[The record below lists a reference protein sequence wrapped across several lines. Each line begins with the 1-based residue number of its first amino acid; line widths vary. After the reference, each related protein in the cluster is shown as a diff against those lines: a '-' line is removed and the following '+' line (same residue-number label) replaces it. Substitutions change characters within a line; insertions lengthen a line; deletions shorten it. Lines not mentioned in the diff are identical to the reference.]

1 MLTLRE
7 AIMMRRV
14 MVILLTSFLIPCM
27 YAQSGSGSQDRTGS
41 IRVRVTL
48 GDARS
53 CNIRATVSLVST
65 AGAHIAEDL
74 TNSDCE
80 VYFVNVASGSYRVS
94 VSGAGIENS
103 DSGRF
108 NLDSRARQDLEI
120 NIPHTREAQHGTTGL
135 AGPLVAAVD
144 LNIPEGARKEF
155 DKANQFVAKGN
166 WHKAIERLNKA
177 ITIYPSYA
185 EAYNNL
191 GVVYGRLGDRARN
204 LEALQKAVSLNDHFA
219 PAYLNL
225 ARMAIADGDLVQ
237 TEVLL
242 DKAVAIEPT
251 NSQMLVLLANTE
263 LLNHH
268 YDQALTN
275 CRKAHSSA
283 QGPHAVAHYVAARVF
298 EYENRPT
305 DAVAELQIFL
315 SEEQRGPRADIARKE
330 MNTLQQKQSSVATQT
345 AR

>member
-14 MVILLTSFLIPCM
+14 VVLLTSFLIPCM

-41 IRVRVTL
+41 IRVRVTP
-48 GDARS
+48 GDARA
-53 CNIRATVSLVST
+53 CNTRATVSLVST
-65 AGAHIAEDL
+65 SGAHIAEDL

-80 VYFVNVASGSYRVS
+80 VYFVNVAPGSYHVI

-103 DSGRF
+103 DSRSF
-108 NLDSRARQDLEI
+108 DLDSHRRQDLDI
-120 NIPHTREAQHGTTGL
+120 NITHTKEVGHG
-135 AGPLVAAVD
+135 AARPLVAAVG
-144 LNIPEGARKEF
+144 LNFPESAKKEF

-166 WHKAIERLNKA
+166 WQKAIERLKKA
-177 ITIYPSYA
+177 IAIYPDYA

-191 GVVYGRLGDRARN
+191 GVVYGRLGDRTRN

-225 ARMAIADGDLVQ
+225 ARMAIADRDLVQ
-237 TEVLL
+237 AEALL

-268 YDQALTN
+268 YDQALAN
-275 CRKAHSSA
+275 CRKAHSGA
-283 QGPHAVAHYVAARVF
+283 QGPHTVAHYVAARVF
-298 EYENRPT
+298 EYENRPA

-315 SEEQRGPRADIARKE
+315 SEETPGPRADVARKE
-330 MNTLQQKQSSVATQT
+330 INALQQSVIATQA

>member
-14 MVILLTSFLIPCM
+14 VVLLTSFLIPCM
-27 YAQSGSGSQDRTGS
+27 YAQSGSGAQDRTGS
-41 IRVRVTL
+41 IRVRVTA
-48 GDARS
+48 GDART
-53 CNIRATVSLVST
+53 CDIRATVSLVST
-65 AGAHIAEDL
+65 SGAHIAEDL

-80 VYFVNVASGSYRVS
+80 VYFVNVAPGSYHVT

-108 NLDSRARQDLEI
+108 HLDSRRRQDLDI
-120 NIPHTREAQHGTTGL
+120 NITHTKEADHGA

-155 DKANQFVAKGN
+155 EKANQFVAKRN
-166 WHKAIERLNKA
+166 WQKAIERLNKA
-177 ITIYPSYA
+177 IAIYPDYA

-191 GVVYGRLGDRARN
+191 GVVYGRLGDRTRN

-225 ARMAIADGDLVQ
+225 ARMAIADRDLAQ
-237 TEVLL
+237 AEALL

-268 YDQALTN
+268 YDQALAN
-275 CRKAHSSA
+275 CRKAHSGA

-315 SEEQRGPRADIARKE
+315 SEETPGPRADVARKE
-330 MNTLQQKQSSVATQT
+330 MTALQQSSIATQA

>member
-1 MLTLRE
+1 
-7 AIMMRRV
+7 
-14 MVILLTSFLIPCM
+14 M

-41 IRVRVTL
+41 IRVRVTP
-48 GDARS
+48 GDARI

-65 AGAHIAEDL
+65 SGAHIAEDL
-74 TNSDCE
+74 TNSVCE
-80 VYFVNVASGSYRVS
+80 VYFVNVAPGSYHVT

-108 NLDSRARQDLEI
+108 DLDSRRRQDLDI
-120 NIPHTREAQHGTTGL
+120 NITYTKEADHGA

-166 WHKAIERLNKA
+166 WQKAIERLNKA
-177 ITIYPSYA
+177 IAIYPDYA

-191 GVVYGRLGDRARN
+191 GVIYGRLGDRTRN

-225 ARMAIADGDLVQ
+225 ARMAIADRDLVQ
-237 TEVLL
+237 AEALL

-268 YDQALTN
+268 YDQALAN
-275 CRKAHSSA
+275 CRKAHSGA
-283 QGPHAVAHYVAARVF
+283 QGPHAVAHDVAARVF

-305 DAVAELQIFL
+305 DAVAELQTFL
-315 SEEQRGPRADIARKE
+315 SEETPGPRAEVARKE
-330 MNTLQQKQSSVATQT
+330 MTALQQSGIATQA